1 MCKVGSIGI
10 TSVAIAPLR
19 ALDRDTSEQVSQ
31 TLAGEPIKTLEKGR
45 GEWLKVKSLND
56 NYVGWAD
63 GRHFKFNVVSS
74 SNSCMLKS
82 TMSKWRDES
91 SGAELWL
98 PAGSLLTYNNDGEY
112 MLSGTV
118 VVPYD
123 NDNPIGDKQVS
134 LSKSALKFLKAPYQW
149 GGRTVSGI
157 DCSGLSQI
165 VSKLNG
171 ITIPRDASQ
180 QVKSGVAVAWSMRC
194 ENDLAFFESQNG
206 SITHVGILIS
216 KDELIHASG
225 YVRVDKLTVEGVFN
239 VEEDRITHKLTCLR
253 RLI

>member
-10 TSVAIAPLR
+10 TSVAISPLR
-19 ALDRDTSEQVSQ
+19 ILDSDTSEQVSQ
-31 TLAGEPIKTLEKGR
+31 TLAGEHIKILEKGR
-45 GEWLKVKSLND
+45 GKWVKIKSLND
-56 NYVGWAD
+56 NYVGWTD
-63 GRHFKFNVVSS
+63 GHHFKFNFDSTS
-74 SNSCMLKS
+74 DSCMLKS
-82 TMSKWRDES
+82 TISKWREES

-98 PAGSLLTYNNDGEY
+98 PAGSMLTYNNDGEY
-112 MLSGTV
+112 MLSGSV
-118 VVPYD
+118 VIPCAI
-123 NDNPIGDKQVS
+123 DNPLGEKQES
-134 LSKSALKFLKAPYQW
+134 LSKTALKFLKAPYQW

-194 ENDLAFFESQNG
+194 ENDLAFFENQNG
-206 SITHVGILIS
+206 SITHVGILVS

>member
-31 TLAGEPIKTLEKGR
+31 TLAGEHIKILEKGR
-45 GEWLKVKSLND
+45 GEWLKIKSLND

-63 GRHFKFNVVSS
+63 GRHFKFNVEYS

-82 TMSKWRDES
+82 TMSKWRDDS

-112 MLSGTV
+112 MLSGSV
-118 VVPYD
+118 VIPY
-123 NDNPIGDKQVS
+123 NIDNPIGEEQVS
-134 LSKSALKFLKAPYQW
+134 LSKSALKFLNAPYQW
-149 GGRTVSGI
+149 GGRTVSGV

-165 VSKLNG
+165 VAKLDG

-180 QVKSGVAVAWSMRC
+180 QVKSGIAVDWGMRC
-194 ENDLAFFESQNG
+194 ENDLAFFENKNG
-206 SITHVGILIS
+206 AITHVGILTS
-216 KDELIHASG
+216 KDSIIHASG
-225 YVRVDKLTVEGVFN
+225 YVRVDKLTPDGIFN
-239 VEEDRITHKLTCLR
+239 VKENRITHKLKCLR
-253 RLI
+253 RL

>member
-19 ALDRDTSEQVSQ
+19 ALDSDTSEQVSQ
-31 TLAGEPIKTLEKGR
+31 TLAGEYIEMLEKGR
-45 GEWLKVKSLND
+45 GEWLKIKSLYD
-56 NYVGWAD
+56 SYIGWAD
-63 GRHFKFNVVSS
+63 GRQFKFNLDSK

-82 TMSKWRDES
+82 TMSMWKDER

-112 MLSGTV
+112 MLSGSV
-118 VVPYD
+118 VIPY
-123 NDNPIGDKQVS
+123 NIDNPIGEEQVS

-239 VEEDRITHKLTCLR
+239 VEEDHITHKLTCLR